1 MRHTLVVLLALGS
14 AVGCTSTINRALRPE
29 KVQRDSAY
37 AALDKQNDSLFNT
50 PLRTALVIEE
60 DRYRGEARVLG
71 PEVRPAENGRATFFL
86 RSWVNLV
93 SGTTSHQLY
102 VKNRY
107 SGRWRFYA
115 SAHGEDASPL
125 AFSEIRRDL
134 GTCSP
139 YGCSHV
145 EQFGAGL
152 SDSLVRARAS
162 SGYAVKFE
170 AKDGETLLLA
180 VTPAQIA
187 KQLRA
192 VDSVKVTIRK

>member
-14 AVGCTSTINRALRPE
+14 AVGCSSTINRALRPE

-50 PLRTALVIEE
+50 PLRTALVVEE

-71 PEVRPAENGRATFFL
+71 PELRPAENERATFFL

-93 SGTTSHQLY
+93 SGSISHQLY

-107 SGRWRFYA
+107 SGRWRFYQ
-115 SAHGEDASPL
+115 SANGEDASPL

-152 SDSLVRARAS
+152 PDSLVRARAS
-162 SGYAVKFE
+162 SGYAVKFQ
-170 AKDGETLLLA
+170 AKDGATLLLA

-187 KQLRA
+187 KQLKA
-192 VDSVKVTIRK
+192 VDSVKVAIRK